1 MEREKRERKRERSIE
16 LPIDPSRVAAPP
28 DLFFFILNLSLNPL
42 PPKTKRIPK
51 QSMYLLVIT
60 NKSSN
65 ILEDLDTLRLLAK
78 LVPDYAHPIDDDGVA
93 AAAFDL
99 LFAFDE
105 AVSLGHREAVT
116 PAQVRAAC
124 EMESHEERLHKMVIE
139 SKVADTRDLMK
150 RKAAEIERAKLE
162 QRVGG
167 GSQSGGGQGMMPP
180 TPQMGGGGGSGSYG
194 GGGLGGGFG
203 GGGGGGGFAAAPDV
217 GGFGGGQQ
225 QPAPA
230 ASSRGGAAAA
240 GGAGRGPKKGLRLGA
255 AAAAASV
262 ADAGGGGGGA
272 GGAPAGARGG
282 GGGSRLAVSL
292 RAEGEEIAEEAPTS
306 AADGGGAASS
316 SHAHR
321 ARDDASSFPAPASG
335 EPLTVALDERVSA
348 SLSRDGGL
356 EAPLEVQG
364 TLSLAVHDEAAA
376 RVVLSV
382 DTSTSDSSDSTLQWQ
397 FKTHPNIDKAAYA
410 SSGQLRLKDAG
421 RPFPRGTPLGVLKW
435 RAQSSDESAL
445 PVTINCWPSVSGAET
460 FVNIEYECGPS
471 ASRFDLR
478 DLTVSIPAPG
488 PPASVPS
495 LDGEWRYDARGR
507 ALLWTIELVDDANRS
522 GSAEFVFPAAQAPP
536 GSFFPVD
543 VSFRV
548 EGATMCPLKV
558 VGVEAVDD
566 GAAVK
571 HGLRASLVADG
582 YQVV

>member
-1 MEREKRERKRERSIE
+1 
-16 LPIDPSRVAAPP
+16 
-28 DLFFFILNLSLNPL
+28 
-42 PPKTKRIPK
+42 
-51 QSMYLLVIT
+51 MYLLVIT

-78 LVPDYAHPIDDDGVA
+78 LVPDYVHPVDDEGVA

-105 AVSLGHREAVT
+105 AVTLGHREAVT

-150 RKAAEIERAKLE
+150 RKAAEIERARLE
-162 QRVGG
+162 QRAAGV
-167 GSQSGGGQGMMPP
+167 GGQGGQSMMMPP
-180 TPQMGGGGGSGSYG
+180 TPQMGGGGGSGNYG
-194 GGGLGGGFG
+194 GAGGGF
-203 GGGGGGGFAAAPDV
+203 GGGGGGFAAAPDV
-217 GGFGGGQQ
+217 QGFG
-225 QPAPA
+225 QPSTAAP
-230 ASSRGGAAAA
+230 SSRGGGGAS
-240 GGAGRGPKKGLRLGA
+240 GAGRGPKKGLRLGA
-255 AAAAASV
+255 AAAAASTPSDGG
-262 ADAGGGGGGA
+262 APARALGGGGGN
-272 GGAPAGARGG
+272 
-282 GGGSRLAVSL
+282 RLAASL
-292 RAEGEEIAEEAPTS
+292 RAEGEEIAAGDEMAGAAAS
-306 AADGGGAASS
+306 AAAAASS
-316 SHAHR
+316 HHHAHEES
-321 ARDDASSFPAPASG
+321 SSFPAPASG
-335 EPLTVALDERVSA
+335 EPLTVALEERVSA

-382 DTSTSDSSDSTLQWQ
+382 DASTSGGDGSSSSSPLQWQ

-460 FVNIEYECGPS
+460 FVNIEYECGPL
-471 ASRFDLR
+471 ASGFDLR
-478 DLTVSIPAPG
+478 DLTVSIPAAG

-495 LDGEWRYDARGR
+495 LDGEWRYDARAR
-507 ALLWTIELVDDANRS
+507 ALLWTVELVDDDNRS
-522 GSAEFVFPAAQAPP
+522 GSAEFVFPASTAPP
-536 GSFFPVD
+536 ASFFPVD
-543 VSFRV
+543 VAFRV
-548 EGATMCPLKV
+548 EGATLCPLKV

-566 GAAVK
+566 GAPVK

>member
-1 MEREKRERKRERSIE
+1 
-16 LPIDPSRVAAPP
+16 
-28 DLFFFILNLSLNPL
+28 
-42 PPKTKRIPK
+42 
-51 QSMYLLVIT
+51 MYLLVIT

-78 LVPDYAHPIDDDGVA
+78 LVPDYVHPIDDDGVA

-105 AVSLGHREAVT
+105 AVTPQGHREAVT

-167 GSQSGGGQGMMPP
+167 GGGGGGGQGQGMMPP

-194 GGGLGGGFG
+194 GQGGF
-203 GGGGGGGFAAAPDV
+203 GGGGGGFAAAPDV
-217 GGFGGGQQ
+217 GGFGQ
-225 QPAPA
+225 QPPAP
-230 ASSRGGAAAA
+230 SSAAAA
-240 GGAGRGPKKGLRLGA
+240 AGGGGAGRGPKKGLRLGA
-255 AAAAASV
+255 AAAAAAAPS
-262 ADAGGGGGGA
+262 AGGGGAPSRGGGGGG
-272 GGAPAGARGG
+272 
-282 GGGSRLAVSL
+282 GSNRLAASL
-292 RAEGEEIAEEAPTS
+292 RAEGEDIAEEEAPGSTT
-306 AADGGGAASS
+306 AAGPASS
-316 SHAHR
+316 SHA
-321 ARDDASSFPAPASG
+321 RDDGSFPAPASG

-356 EAPLEVQG
+356 ESPLEVQG

-382 DTSTSDSSDSTLQWQ
+382 DASTSGPSESLQWQ

-410 SSGQLRLKDAG
+410 ASGQLRLKDAG

-435 RAQSSDESAL
+435 RAQSSDEAAL

-471 ASRFDLR
+471 ASKFDLR
-478 DLTVSIPAPG
+478 DLVVSIPAPG

-495 LDGEWRYDARGR
+495 LDGEWRYDARNR
-507 ALLWTIELVDDANRS
+507 ALLWTIELVDDDNRS
-522 GSAEFVFPAAQAPP
+522 GSAEFVFPAASAPP
-536 GSFFPVD
+536 ASFFPVN

-548 EGATMCPLKV
+548 EGSTLCPLKV

>member
-1 MEREKRERKRERSIE
+1 
-16 LPIDPSRVAAPP
+16 
-28 DLFFFILNLSLNPL
+28 
-42 PPKTKRIPK
+42 
-51 QSMYLLVIT
+51 MYLLVIT

-78 LVPDYAHPIDDDGVA
+78 LVPDYVHPIDDDGVA

-105 AVSLGHREAVT
+105 AVTLGHREAVT

-150 RKAAEIERAKLE
+150 RKAAEIERARLE
-162 QRVGG
+162 QRVAGG
-167 GSQSGGGQGMMPP
+167 GGGQGGGGQGGMMMPP

-194 GGGLGGGFG
+194 GGQGGFG
-203 GGGGGGGFAAAPDV
+203 AGGGGFAAAPDV
-217 GGFGGGQQ
+217 GGLGGGGA
-225 QPAPA
+225 QPQ
-230 ASSRGGAAAA
+230 SRGAGAGAAAA

-262 ADAGGGGGGA
+262 SSAGGASGPRGGGA
-272 GGAPAGARGG
+272 GGGN
-282 GGGSRLAVSL
+282 RLAASL
-292 RAEGEEIAEEAPTS
+292 RAEGEEIAEDEAP
-306 AADGGGAASS
+306 AAGGGASS
-316 SHAHR
+316 SHA
-321 ARDDASSFPAPASG
+321 AGGASSSSHHHDGGAFPAPASG

-356 EAPLEVQG
+356 EAPLEIQG

-382 DTSTSDSSDSTLQWQ
+382 DASTSESSENPLQWQ

-410 SSGQLRLKDAG
+410 SSGQLRLKDSG

-445 PVTINCWPSVSGAET
+445 PITINCWPSVSGAET
-460 FVNIEYECGPS
+460 FVNIEYECGAS
-471 ASRFDLR
+471 ASHFDLR

-495 LDGEWRYDARGR
+495 LDGEWRYDARNR
-507 ALLWTIELVDDANRS
+507 ALLWTVELVDDDNRS
-522 GSAEFVFPAAQAPP
+522 GSAEFVFPAASAPP

-548 EGATMCPLKV
+548 EGNTLCPLKV

-566 GAAVK
+566 GAPVK
-571 HGLRASLVADG
+571 HGLRASLVAEG